1 MTAEGAGYI
10 VSGEWW
16 IFLFPG
22 VAIMATVLSFNLVG
36 DALRDV
42 LDPANEGRVTD
53 LLTIEDLTVHFDT
66 DEGVVQAVDGAALSI
81 AAGEVVGLV
90 GESGSGKS
98 VSAMAI
104 LRLLRPPARIVS
116 GRIHF
121 DGRDLLTV
129 PEEAMRSVRGSQISM
144 VFQSPRTSLNPV
156 LPVGRQI
163 ERLLALHGGATPA
176 QARERAVAMLREA
189 GIAEPERR
197 AGQYAHQLSGGMCQ
211 RVMIAMAL
219 ATSPRLLIADEPTT
233 GLDVSIAAQIL
244 ELLRDLGRRTGAAIL
259 LITHDL
265 GVVARLC
272 DRVVVMHAGQT
283 VEWAKVR
290 DLFHAPAHPYTRAP
304 DPLHPPRRPRDRHGA
319 DPRRDPLTPGAPA
332 RLPLRPPLHPG
343 PAGVRHPNPSANDR
357 RSPRSSLHRRRR
369 RLVECQTLNERH
381 GARRPGTSPAPASR
395 LVSAPGFALAP
406 ASPRRGMATR
416 RRAGVGCGPSP
427 RNRIFCA
434 SPKAKTILSWL
445 Q

>member
-1 MTAEGAGYI
+1 
-10 VSGEWW
+10 
-16 IFLFPG
+16 
-22 VAIMATVLSFNLVG
+22 
-36 DALRDV
+36 
-42 LDPANEGRVTD
+42 VTD

-116 GRIHF
+116 GRIVF
-121 DGRDLLTV
+121 EGRDLLTV

-163 ERLLALHGGATPA
+163 ERLLALHGGAAPG
-176 QARERAVAMLREA
+176 QARKRAVSMLREA

-197 AGQYAHQLSGGMCQ
+197 ARQYAHQLSGGMCQ

-219 ATSPRLLIADEPTT
+219 ATNPRLLIANEPTT

-290 DLFHAPAHPYTRAP
+290 DLFHAPAHPYTRA
-304 DPLHPPRRPRDRHGA
+304 LIRSIPRVDREIA
-319 DPRRDPLTPGAPA
+319 MEPIPGAIPSLLAPPPGCRFA
-332 RLPLRPPLHPG
+332 RRCTLVQPQCATRIPVQTIGEGHQVACIAV
-343 PAGVRHPNPSANDR
+343 AGV
-357 RSPRSSLHRRRR
+357 
-369 RLVECQTLNERH
+369 
-381 GARRPGTSPAPASR
+381 
-395 LVSAPGFALAP
+395 
-406 ASPRRGMATR
+406 
-416 RRAGVGCGPSP
+416 
-427 RNRIFCA
+427 
-434 SPKAKTILSWL
+434 
-445 Q
+445 